1 MSAAFCLAMHSGI
14 IKSMLKLDDDKLESA
29 VRDIIIDICEVMYK
43 RGYDAVPIGAMMRLV
58 GVDSERAEKH
68 DNEYLALDTE
78 FQVMLE
84 SRNLPDSAP
93 KGATLH

>member
-1 MSAAFCLAMHSGI
+1 MSAAFCLAVHSGI
-14 IKSMLKLDDDKLESA
+14 IKSMLELDDDKLEKS

-58 GVDSERAEKH
+58 GVESERAEKH

-84 SRNLPDSAP
+84 SRDLPAHAP
-93 KGATLH
+93 KDATLH

>member
-1 MSAAFCLAMHSGI
+1 MSAAFCLAVPSGI

-43 RGYDAVPIGAMMRLV
+43 RGYDVVPIGAMMRLV

-68 DNEYLALDTE
+68 DNEYLALDSE